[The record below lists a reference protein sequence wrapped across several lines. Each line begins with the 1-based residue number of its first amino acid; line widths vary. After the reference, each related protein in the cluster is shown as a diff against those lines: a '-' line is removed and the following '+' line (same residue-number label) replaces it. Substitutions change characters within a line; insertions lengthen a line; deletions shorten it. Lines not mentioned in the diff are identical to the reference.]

1 MSVLE
6 AVYEQHS
13 TSEKPRAD
21 RVPWV
26 GAIVLFV
33 ATVSIFYVRGMGP
46 AVSGAGV
53 PFELQAT
60 DAGGQMRIHW
70 DGRADN
76 VAHADYAVFEVTDG
90 EKQYHFPVSRGVLAT
105 GTIDYIRKSDDIAAT
120 LVLFKRGLETERRT
134 VRSVSAPGTP

>member
-6 AVYEQHS
+6 AVYEQDS
-13 TSEKPRAD
+13 ISVVPRAN
-21 RVPWV
+21 RVPWI

-33 ATVSIFYVRGMGP
+33 ATVSIFYVRGMGL

-60 DAGGQMRIHW
+60 DAGGQMLIHW

-76 VAHADYAVFEVTDG
+76 VAHADYAVFEVADG
-90 EKQYHFPVSRGVLAT
+90 ANQYHFPISRGVLAT
-105 GTIDYIRKSDDIAAT
+105 GAIEYIRKSDDVAAT